1 MTSVAVMIGPAATWL
16 LDVLAPNGFPVRF
29 LAVLAG
35 IIAFAAAVA
44 QVLGRTL
51 RDQWEHP

>member
-1 MTSVAVMIGPAATWL
+1 MMLIGLAATWL
-16 LDVLAPNGFPVRF
+16 LGTLHPNGFPVRF

-35 IIAFAAAVA
+35 ITAFAAAVA

-51 RDQWEHP
+51 RDPWDHS